1 MELAKNF
8 KTILDEISPDVT
20 LIAVSK
26 TKPDSL
32 ILEAYNLGQKD
43 FGENRVQDMKVK
55 AQRLPKDIRWHMIGR
70 IQTNKIKDFISYV
83 HLVHGVDRLKVL
95 SSINNEAKKI
105 NRVIDV
111 LIQVHIAKEETKTG
125 FSFDELE
132 EVFSNENQNKF
143 DNIRIRGL
151 MGMATFTENQN
162 DIRKEFSMLKK
173 TFENIKKAINEPH
186 FDILSMGMSG
196 DFQIA
201 IQEGSTMVRIGTLL
215 FGKRNI

>member
-8 KTILDEISPDVT
+8 KTILDEISPDVK

-111 LIQVHIAKEETKTG
+111 LIQVHIAKEKTKTG
-125 FSFDELE
+125 FSVHELE

-143 DNIRIRGL
+143 ENIRIRGL

-162 DIRKEFSMLKK
+162 EIRKEFSMLKK

>member
-1 MELAKNF
+1 MELEGNF
-8 KTILDEISPDVT
+8 KTILDEISPYVT
-20 LIAVSK
+20 LVAVSK

-32 ILEAYNLGQKD
+32 ILDAYNLGQKD
-43 FGENRVQDMKVK
+43 FGENRIQDMKGK

-125 FSFDELE
+125 FSFHELE

-143 DNIRIRGL
+143 KNIRIRGL

-162 DIRKEFSMLKK
+162 EIRKEFSMLKK

>member
-125 FSFDELE
+125 FSVHELE

-143 DNIRIRGL
+143 ENIRIRGL

-162 DIRKEFSMLKK
+162 EIRKEFSMLKK

>member
-8 KTILDEISPDVT
+8 KTILDGISPDIT

-125 FSFDELE
+125 FSFDELD

-143 DNIRIRGL
+143 ENIRIRGL

-162 DIRKEFSMLKK
+162 EIRKEFSMLKK

>member
-1 MELAKNF
+1 MELEGNF
-8 KTILDEISPDVT
+8 KTILDEISPYVT
-20 LIAVSK
+20 LVAVSK

-32 ILEAYNLGQKD
+32 ILDAYNIGQKD
-43 FGENRVQDMKVK
+43 FGENRVQDMKGK

-125 FSFDELE
+125 FSFHELE

-143 DNIRIRGL
+143 KNIRIRGL

-162 DIRKEFSMLKK
+162 EIRKEFSMLKK

>member
-8 KTILDEISPDVT
+8 KTILDEISQDVT
-20 LIAVSK
+20 LVAVSK

-32 ILEAYNLGQKD
+32 ILDSYNLGQKD

-125 FSFDELE
+125 FSFDELD
-132 EVFSNENQNKF
+132 EVFSNQNKF
-143 DNIRIRGL
+143 ENIRIRGL

-162 DIRKEFSMLKK
+162 EIRKEFSMLKK
-173 TFENIKKAINEPH
+173 TFENIEKAINKPH

>member
-1 MELAKNF
+1 MKKWIDLG
-8 KTILDEISPDVT
+8 ILW
-20 LIAVSK
+20 
-26 TKPDSL
+26 
-32 ILEAYNLGQKD
+32 Y
-43 FGENRVQDMKVK
+43 
-55 AQRLPKDIRWHMIGR
+55 
-70 IQTNKIKDFISYV
+70 NKIVIF
-83 HLVHGVDRLKVL
+83 VDVSEVL

-143 DNIRIRGL
+143 ENIRIRGL

-162 DIRKEFSMLKK
+162 EIRKEFSMLKK

>member
-20 LIAVSK
+20 LVAVSK

-32 ILEAYNLGQKD
+32 ILDSYNLGQKD

-125 FSFDELE
+125 FSFDELD
-132 EVFSNENQNKF
+132 EVFSNQNKF
-143 DNIRIRGL
+143 ENIRIRGL

-162 DIRKEFSMLKK
+162 EIRKEFSMLKK

-201 IQEGSTMVRIGTLL
+201 IREGSTMVRIGTLL

>member
-8 KTILDEISPDVT
+8 KTILDEISPDIT

-32 ILEAYNLGQKD
+32 ILEAYNIGQKD

-143 DNIRIRGL
+143 ENIRIRGL

-162 DIRKEFSMLKK
+162 EIRKEFSMLKK
-173 TFENIKKAINEPH
+173 TFENIKKSINEPH

>member
-1 MELAKNF
+1 MELGGNF
-8 KTILDEISPDVT
+8 KTILDEISPYVT
-20 LIAVSK
+20 LVAVSK

-32 ILEAYNLGQKD
+32 ILDAYNLGQKD
-43 FGENRVQDMKVK
+43 FGENRVQDMKGK

-111 LIQVHIAKEETKTG
+111 LIQVHIAKEKTKTG
-125 FSFDELE
+125 FSFHELE

-143 DNIRIRGL
+143 ENIRIRGL
-151 MGMATFTENQN
+151 MGMATFTENKN
-162 DIRKEFSMLKK
+162 EIRKEFSMLKNK
-173 TFENIKKAINEPH
+173 FENIKKAINEPH

>member
-1 MELAKNF
+1 MELAENF

-20 LIAVSK
+20 LVAVSK

-125 FSFDELE
+125 FSFHELE
-132 EVFSNENQNKF
+132 EIFSNKNQNKF
-143 DNIRIRGL
+143 ENIRIRGL

-162 DIRKEFSMLKK
+162 EIRKEFSMLKK
-173 TFENIKKAINEPH
+173 TFENIKKAINEQH

>member
-1 MELAKNF
+1 MELEGNF
-8 KTILDEISPDVT
+8 KTILDEISPYVT
-20 LIAVSK
+20 LVAVSK

-32 ILEAYNLGQKD
+32 ILDAYNLGQKD
-43 FGENRVQDMKVK
+43 FGENRVQDMKGK

-125 FSFDELE
+125 FSFHELE

-143 DNIRIRGL
+143 ENIRIRGL

-162 DIRKEFSMLKK
+162 EIRKEFSMLKK
-173 TFENIKKAINEPH
+173 TFENIKKAINEQH

-201 IQEGSTMVRIGTLL
+201 IREGSTMVRIGTLL

>member
-20 LIAVSK
+20 LVAVSK

-125 FSFDELE
+125 FSFHELE

-143 DNIRIRGL
+143 KNIRIRGL

-162 DIRKEFSMLKK
+162 EIRKEFSMLKK

-201 IQEGSTMVRIGTLL
+201 IREGSTMVRIGTLL

>member
-20 LIAVSK
+20 LVAVSK

-125 FSFDELE
+125 FSFHELE
-132 EVFSNENQNKF
+132 EIFSNKNQNKF
-143 DNIRIRGL
+143 ENIRIRGL

-162 DIRKEFSMLKK
+162 EIRKEFSMLKK
-173 TFENIKKAINEPH
+173 TFENIKKVIYEPH

>member
-8 KTILDEISPDVT
+8 KTILDEISPDIT

-143 DNIRIRGL
+143 ENIRIRGL

-162 DIRKEFSMLKK
+162 EIRKEFSMLKK
-173 TFENIKKAINEPH
+173 TFENIKKAINEPN

>member
-95 SSINNEAKKI
+95 SSLNNEAKKI

-125 FSFDELE
+125 FLYDELE

-143 DNIRIRGL
+143 ENIRIRGL

>member
-143 DNIRIRGL
+143 ENIRIRGL

-162 DIRKEFSMLKK
+162 EIRKEFSMLKK

>member
-26 TKPDSL
+26 TKPNSL

-111 LIQVHIAKEETKTG
+111 LIQVHIAKEKTKTG
-125 FSFDELE
+125 FSVHELE

-143 DNIRIRGL
+143 ENIRIRGL

-162 DIRKEFSMLKK
+162 EIRKEFSMLKK